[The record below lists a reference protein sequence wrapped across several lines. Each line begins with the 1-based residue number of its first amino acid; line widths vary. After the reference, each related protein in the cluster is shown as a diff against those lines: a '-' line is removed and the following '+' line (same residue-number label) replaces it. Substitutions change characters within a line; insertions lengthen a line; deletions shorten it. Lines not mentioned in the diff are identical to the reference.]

1 MPCSNAPGSEPDP
14 PVEGVRL
21 ATLREND
28 LVQVVEIERASFQS
42 PWKREHF
49 RFEIHENRRAVNL
62 VARQGEVVI
71 GYACVWELAGEL
83 KINNLAVRADYRRRG
98 LARWM
103 LGRILGRAREGGCT
117 MARLEVR
124 ISNRAAIRLYEAH
137 GFVEIGRR
145 KDYYPAESEDAIVM
159 QLAL

>member
-21 ATLREND
+21 GTLNEGD
-28 LVQVVEIERASFQS
+28 LGQVVEIERASFRS
-42 PWKREHF
+42 PWNREHF
-49 RFEIHENRRAVNL
+49 RFEIHENRWAVNL
-62 VARQGEVVI
+62 VARQGEVGV
-71 GYACVWELAGEL
+71 GYACVWELEREL

-117 MARLEVR
+117 TARLEVR
-124 ISNRAAIRLYEAH
+124 TSNRAAIRLYEAH
-137 GFVEIGRR
+137 GFVEVGHR
-145 KDYYPAESEDAIVM
+145 KGYYQAESEDAIVM
-159 QLAL
+159 RAAL